1 MPINPSQNSMN
12 FRLAT
17 GTNPPKPD
25 AKPDANAKPR
35 TTLVAG
41 SVKPVPFVGAEPAS
55 KPAAVPAPT
64 GDALPLYRHPAD
76 KNAAATAVHAGRVI
90 DVRA

>member
-1 MPINPSQNSMN
+1 MPIDPSQNSMN

-25 AKPDANAKPR
+25 PKAKPKS
-35 TTLVAG
+35 TLLAG
-41 SVKPVPFVGAEPAS
+41 SVTPAPFAAAEPAI
-55 KPAAVPAPT
+55 KPAVSPVST
-64 GDALPLYRHPAD
+64 GEALQLYRHPAD

-90 DVRA
+90 DVQA